1 MAFSSTQFNFVDKVA
16 IVTGGATGIGRAT
29 SLLFARHGARV
40 VIGDV
45 NPEGAKTAELI
56 KSGGGEALF
65 VKTDVREAEQ
75 VKNLVA
81 TAVKTYGG
89 LEYAFN
95 SAGILPAAA
104 PLAELE
110 EASFDEV
117 VAVDLKG
124 VFLCMKYEIRHMLA
138 AGGGVI
144 VNNASIAGMIADPG
158 ITPYVAAKH
167 AVIGLSKTAA
177 LEYARQKI
185 RINALAPGLVETG
198 MTKHW
203 FDDPSIRETL
213 LANSPMGRPA
223 QPEEIAGMVLFLCSD
238 FASFATGQVF
248 VVDGAY
254 TAR

>member
-1 MAFSSTQFNFVDKVA
+1 MDFSSTQFNFTDKIA

-56 KSGGGEALF
+56 KSDGGGALF

-75 VKNLVA
+75 VRNLVA
-81 TAVKTYGG
+81 TTVKTYGA
-89 LEYAFN
+89 LHCAFN
-95 SAGILPAAA
+95 NAGILPGEA

-117 VAVDLKG
+117 IAVDLKG
-124 VFLCMKYEIRHMLA
+124 VFLCMKYEIRHMLK

-158 ITPYVAAKH
+158 IAPYVAAKH
-167 AVIGLSKTAA
+167 GVIGLSKAAA

-203 FDDPSIRETL
+203 FDDPSIRGTL
-213 LANSPMGRPA
+213 MANSPMGRPA

>member
-1 MAFSSTQFNFVDKVA
+1 MAFSSTQFNFADKVA

-56 KSGGGEALF
+56 GNDGGEALF

-75 VKNLVA
+75 VRNLVA
-81 TAVKTYGG
+81 TAVKTYGA
-89 LEYAFN
+89 LHYAFN
-95 SAGILPAAA
+95 NAGILPAGA

-117 VAVDLKG
+117 IAVDLRG
-124 VFLCMKYEIRHMLA
+124 VFLCMKYEIRHMLK

-158 ITPYVAAKH
+158 IAPYVAAKH
-167 AVIGLSKTAA
+167 AVIGLSKAAA

-185 RINALAPGLVETG
+185 RINAIAPGLVETG

>member
-1 MAFSSTQFNFVDKVA
+1 MAFSSTQFNFSDKIA

-40 VIGDV
+40 VIGDL

-56 KSGGGEALF
+56 KTDGGEALF
-65 VKTDVREAEQ
+65 VKTDVRDAEQ
-75 VKNLVA
+75 ANNLVA
-81 TAVKTYGG
+81 TAVKTYGA
-89 LEYAFN
+89 LHYAFN
-95 SAGILPAAA
+95 NAGILPAAA

-110 EASFDEV
+110 ESSFDEV
-117 VAVDLKG
+117 IAVDLKG
-124 VFLCMKYEIRHMLA
+124 VFLCMKYEIRHMLK

-158 ITPYVAAKH
+158 IAPYVAAKH
-167 AVIGLSKTAA
+167 AVIGLSKAAA
-177 LEYARQKI
+177 LEYASHKI

-203 FDDPSIRETL
+203 FDDRSIRETL

>member
-56 KSGGGEALF
+56 GNDGGEALF

-75 VKNLVA
+75 VRNLVA
-81 TAVKTYGG
+81 TAVKTYGA
-89 LEYAFN
+89 LHYAFN
-95 SAGILPAAA
+95 NAGILPAGA

-117 VAVDLKG
+117 IAVDLKG
-124 VFLCMKYEIRHMLA
+124 VFLCMKYEIRHMLES
-138 AGGGVI
+138 GGGVI

-158 ITPYVAAKH
+158 IAPYVAAKH
-167 AVIGLSKTAA
+167 AVIGLSKAAA

>member
-1 MAFSSTQFNFVDKVA
+1 MDFKFNFTDKTA

-56 KSGGGEALF
+56 KSDGGEAIF

-75 VKNLVA
+75 VRNLVA
-81 TAVKTYGG
+81 TTVKTYGA
-89 LEYAFN
+89 LHCAFN
-95 SAGILPAAA
+95 NAGILPGEA

-117 VAVDLKG
+117 IAVDLKG
-124 VFLCMKYEIRHMLA
+124 VFLCMKYEIRHMLK

-158 ITPYVAAKH
+158 IAPYVAAKH
-167 AVIGLSKTAA
+167 GVIGLSKAAA

-198 MTKHW
+198 MTKPW

>member
-1 MAFSSTQFNFVDKVA
+1 MDFGSTQFNFTDRVA

-45 NPEGAKTAELI
+45 NPEAAKVAESI
-56 KSGGGEALF
+56 KSDKGEALF
-65 VKTDVREAEQ
+65 VKTDVRDARQ
-75 VKNLVA
+75 VENLVA
-81 TAVKTYGG
+81 TTVKTYGA
-89 LEYAFN
+89 LHYAFN
-95 SAGILPAAA
+95 NAGILPVAA

-110 EASFDEV
+110 ERIFDEII
-117 VAVDLKG
+117 AVDLKG
-124 VFLCMKYEIRHMLA
+124 VFLCMKYEILHMLKS
-138 AGGGVI
+138 GGVI

-158 ITPYVAAKH
+158 IGPYVAAKH
-167 AVIGLSKTAA
+167 AVIGLSKATA

-203 FDDPSIRETL
+203 FDDPAIRGTL
-213 LANSPMGRPA
+213 MANSPMGRAA

-248 VVDGAY
+248 VVDGGY

>member
-1 MAFSSTQFNFVDKVA
+1 MAINSTQFNFADKVA
-16 IVTGGATGIGRAT
+16 TVTGGATGIGRAT
-29 SLLFARHGARV
+29 SILFARHGARV

-56 KSGGGEALF
+56 KSDGGEALF
-65 VKTDVREAEQ
+65 VKTDVREPEQ

-81 TAVKTYGG
+81 TAVKAYGG
-89 LEYAFN
+89 LHYAFN
-95 SAGILPAAA
+95 NAGILPGAA

-117 VAVDLKG
+117 IAVDLKG
-124 VFLCMKYEIRHMLA
+124 VFLCMKYEIRQMLKS
-138 AGGGVI
+138 GGGVI

-158 ITPYVAAKH
+158 IAPYVAAKH
-167 AVIGLSKTAA
+167 AVIGLSKAAA

-203 FDDPSIRETL
+203 FDDPSIRGTL
-213 LANSPMGRPA
+213 MANSPMGRAA

-248 VVDGAY
+248 VVDGGY

>member
-1 MAFSSTQFNFVDKVA
+1 MALNSLQFNFTDKVA

-29 SLLFARHGARV
+29 SLLFACHGARV

-56 KSGGGEALF
+56 KSDGGEALF

-75 VKNLVA
+75 VQNLVA
-81 TAVKTYGG
+81 TTVKTYGA
-89 LEYAFN
+89 LHYAFN
-95 SAGILPAAA
+95 NAGILPEAA

-117 VAVDLKG
+117 IAVDLKG
-124 VFLCMKYEIRHMLA
+124 VFLCMKYEIRHMLKS
-138 AGGGVI
+138 GGGVI

-167 AVIGLSKTAA
+167 AVIGLSKAAA

-198 MTKHW
+198 MTKQW
-203 FDDPSIRETL
+203 FDDPSIRGTL
-213 LANSPMGRPA
+213 MANSPMGRAA
-223 QPEEIAGMVLFLCSD
+223 QPEEVAGMVLFLCSD

-248 VVDGAY
+248 VVDGGY
-254 TAR
+254 TTR

>member
-1 MAFSSTQFNFVDKVA
+1 MALSSGQFNFTDKVV

-45 NPEGAKTAELI
+45 NPEGAKVAELI
-56 KSGGGEALF
+56 KSEGGEAVF
-65 VKTDVREAEQ
+65 VKTDVRDADQ
-75 VKNLVA
+75 VKNLVT

-89 LEYAFN
+89 LHCAFN
-95 SAGILPAAA
+95 NAGILPAAS

-110 EASFDEV
+110 ESTFDEV
-117 VAVDLKG
+117 IAVDLKG
-124 VFLCMKYEIRHMLA
+124 VFLCMKYEIQQMLR

-144 VNNASIAGMIADPG
+144 VNTASIAGMIADPL
-158 ITPYVAAKH
+158 ISPYVAAKH
-167 AVIGLSKTAA
+167 AVIGLSKAAA
-177 LEYARQKI
+177 LEYAGQGI
-185 RINALAPGLVETG
+185 RINALAPGLVETA

-203 FDDPSIRETL
+203 FDDADIRRTL
-213 LANSPMGRPA
+213 MANSPMGRAARPD
-223 QPEEIAGMVLFLCSD
+223 EIAGMVLFLCSD

-248 VVDGAY
+248 VVDGGY

>member
-1 MAFSSTQFNFVDKVA
+1 
-16 IVTGGATGIGRAT
+16 
-29 SLLFARHGARV
+29 
-40 VIGDV
+40 
-45 NPEGAKTAELI
+45 
-56 KSGGGEALF
+56 
-65 VKTDVREAEQ
+65 
-75 VKNLVA
+75 
-81 TAVKTYGG
+81 
-89 LEYAFN
+89 
-95 SAGILPAAA
+95 
-104 PLAELE
+104 
-110 EASFDEV
+110 
-117 VAVDLKG
+117 
-124 VFLCMKYEIRHMLA
+124 VFLCMKYEIRHMIES
-138 AGGGVI
+138 GGGVI

-158 ITPYVAAKH
+158 IAPYVAAKH
-167 AVIGLSKTAA
+167 AVIGLSKAAA

-238 FASFATGQVF
+238 FASFVTGQVF